1 MLSTLDLIKE
11 KAMGIYEMTFAF
23 NSQAEEEKKEELL
36 EKIESFIG
44 KKKGKVEKINQLGK
58 RRFAYEVNKEKEGFF
73 ITLVLQMEPAG
84 VEGLY
89 KFANSDNSVIR
100 LMIVKKK
107 NLSLEK
113 LNQKGEGNV
122 SSKQSDTNR
131 QFNSGSRTSLHT

>member
-1 MLSTLDLIKE
+1 
-11 KAMGIYEMTFAF
+11 MGIYEMTFAF
-23 NSQAEEEKKEELL
+23 DSQVDEEKKEELL

-44 KKKGKVEKINQLGK
+44 QKKGKVEKINQLGK

-73 ITLVLQMEPAG
+73 ITLILQMEPAE

-89 KFANSDNSVIR
+89 KFVNSDNSVIR

-113 LNQKGEGNV
+113 LNQKGEENV
-122 SSKQSDTNR
+122 SSKQSDTDR
-131 QFNSGSRTSLHT
+131 QSNSGSGTSLHT